1 MRRAALATL
10 LALALVASAG
20 PVVAHGNHVEVDSQ
34 RSTDGTVVVE
44 AVRPLTDGFV
54 VLHRATDGGDLGAP
68 VGHTEVD
75 FEDGFRQ
82 AVAVEMDAD
91 AWADWPANGSLWVA
105 FHADSDGDGEFDPG
119 VDERASAFGA
129 TTGQSVTLSKSDRAA
144 SVVAERAQAQQTTT
158 ATATVDA
165 ATLPADG
172 FLVLRTESGT
182 DGRVVASTALSAG
195 SHENVTLDVDPAVFT
210 ENRSTVGL
218 YAQLYTDDGDGAFG
232 DGDRLVRAGDS
243 PVSTYFLVWQV
254 DELSTTS
261 ERAVRTP
268 TTDGGGVVTPTA
280 TSTTSATTDAATT
293 GSSNSSVPGYG
304 VVHALVALAL
314 AVVVFA
320 RR

>member
-1 MRRAALATL
+1 MRRAALAAL

-34 RSTDGTVVVE
+34 HSADGTVVVE

-54 VLHRATDGGDLGAP
+54 VLHRATGDGDLGDP
-68 VGHTEVD
+68 VGHTRVD
-75 FEDGFRQ
+75 FEDGFQQ
-82 AVAVEMDAD
+82 AVPVEMDAE

-129 TTGQSVTLSKSDRAA
+129 TTGQSVTLAKADRAA

-182 DGRVVASTALSAG
+182 DGRVVGSTALSAG

-210 ENRSTVGL
+210 ENQSTVGL

-254 DELSTTS
+254 DELSTTG
-261 ERAVRTP
+261 EPAVRTP
-268 TTDGGGVVTPTA
+268 TSDDGDSVVTP
-280 TSTTSATTDAATT
+280 TSTTSASTDAATT
-293 GSSNSSVPGYG
+293 GSSDSSVPGYG
-304 VVHALVALAL
+304 VVHAVVALAL
-314 AVVVFA
+314 AAVLFA